1 MPSLLDLGV
10 LLAAYLL
17 AALLLYSFLAHYIRT
32 RYGEPGPLLVVLMAL
47 GAGLL
52 AVALVVVAAVGGGR

>member
-1 MPSLLDLGV
+1 MV
-10 LLAAYLL
+10 ELLAAYLL
-17 AALLLYSFLAHYIRT
+17 AAICLYALLAYYVRA

>member
-1 MPSLLDLGV
+1 MV
-10 LLAAYLL
+10 ELLAAYLL
-17 AALLLYSFLAHYIRT
+17 AAIFLYAVLAHYVRA

-52 AVALVVVAAVGGGR
+52 AVALAVVAAVGGGR